1 MVDLAHGRSRSF
13 RPGSHEAAPALTATC
28 SPSSGDTVGRIL
40 QAAHASF
47 STVGFGATKMEVV
60 AQGAQVSR
68 QTLYGYFH
76 SKEAL
81 YEAVLVREAGILDA
95 KLAQIDP
102 ASDPVD
108 GLRQLIFVLFD
119 EFVGG
124 ADFSIIDV
132 KLHKGIR
139 VPRRAVAVGSAHRAI
154 IDRLL
159 ARGVEQGVF
168 SQAAEGALFQATTIA
183 LLNGFATTRDV
194 LQPLTGA
201 PAASAADLDR
211 WKAHLADVLIGSIR
225 S

>member
-1 MVDLAHGRSRSF
+1 M
-13 RPGSHEAAPALTATC
+13 TAS
-28 SPSSGDTVGRIL
+28 SPSWSGYTADRIL
-40 QAAHASF
+40 AAAHASF
-47 STVGFGATKMEVV
+47 SMIGFDATKMEAV
-60 AQGAQVSR
+60 AQSANVSR

-76 SKEAL
+76 SKEEL

-95 KLAQIDP
+95 KLAQIDL
-102 ASDPVD
+102 AGDPVE
-108 GLRQLIFVLFD
+108 GLREVIFVLFD

-139 VPRRAVAVGSAHRAI
+139 VPRRAAAVGAAHRAM
-154 IDRLL
+154 IDRML
-159 ARGVEQGVF
+159 ARGKEQGAF
-168 SQAAEGALFQATTIA
+168 AETAEGTLFQATAIA

-201 PAASAADLDR
+201 ETASSEDLVR
-211 WKAHLADVLIGSIR
+211 WKHHLADVLIRSIQR